1 MLNNIIYYNKILVF
15 CSVFFILILL
25 MTMCFFEEG
34 FAQNMSPKDT
44 EKMKSIQIINPNPI
58 FSLRLLLDKGRGESF
73 NPGEKITI
81 RFKSTRDAFV
91 TLYNYDTAGRVKIIF
106 PNRYSPH
113 NFVKAGQEYKVEG
126 QIAPDTQAGT
136 EFVQGFATTRPLLVS
151 ENIKNMIAKQLMPQI
166 SSDYRSF
173 IQRMKSIIRPL
184 PPTEWVSS
192 NLLSF
197 NIISPPPPVNHGNI
211 LINSNPSGAKVYL
224 NDVYRGISPL
234 SLNSLDVGYY
244 QVKMVKSGYED
255 WSKKVYVYSSK
266 TTNVSATLVPLL
278 QSGSIAISCNQS
290 NAKIYLDGDYKKR
303 TSSSKTVM
311 LEDINAG
318 YHELSITKTGYTDW
332 SEKIYVTPNQVI
344 NVYVNLTKPLT
355 DGSIA
360 ISCNQGN
367 AKIYLDEKYQKRTL
381 ANKSVELK
389 NIEQGYHELLI
400 TKEGY
405 QDWTITI
412 MVTANQTNMI
422 SAFLAPEVSNDGS
435 VAVYCNIDNA
445 KIFINGTYK
454 VLSSSSQSKVLEK
467 LKERMYEI
475 TVIKDGYRTWVEE
488 VWVYAGE
495 TVSMYIDLKEIEF

>member
-1 MLNNIIYYNKILVF
+1 MLKNIIYYNKRLVF
-15 CSVFFILILL
+15 CGVFLILILL
-25 MTMCFFEEG
+25 MTMCFFEES
-34 FAQNMSPKDT
+34 FAQNMPPKDM
-44 EKMKSIQIINPNPI
+44 EKMKSIQIINPNPS
-58 FSLRLLLDKGRGESF
+58 FSLRLRLGREGDESYH
-73 NPGEKITI
+73 PGEKITI

-91 TLYNYDTAGRVKIIF
+91 TLYNYDTSGRVKIIF
-106 PNRYSPH
+106 PNRYSPN
-113 NFVKAGQEYKVEG
+113 NFIKAGQEYKVEG

-151 ENIKNMIAKQLMPQI
+151 ENIKNMITKQLMPQI
-166 SSDYRSF
+166 SNDYRSF
-173 IQRMKSIIRPL
+173 IQRMKSIIQPL

-244 QVKMVKSGYED
+244 QVKIVKSGYED
-255 WSKKVYVYSSK
+255 WSKKIYVYSSK
-266 TTNVSATLVPLL
+266 TTNVSAALIPLL

-290 NAKIYLDGDYKKR
+290 NAKIYLDGDYKKS
-303 TSSSKTVM
+303 TSSSKTVI

-367 AKIYLDEKYQKRTL
+367 ARIYLDEKYQKRTL

-412 MVTANQTNMI
+412 MVTANQTNMV

-435 VAVYCNIDNA
+435 LAAYCNIDNA

-454 VLSSSSQSKVLEK
+454 VLSSSSQPKVLEK

-475 TVIKDGYRTWVEE
+475 TVIKDGYRTWVED

-495 TVSMYIDLKEIEF
+495 TVSIFIDLKEIEF